1 MSCGEA
7 SKVEFS
13 SVKEV
18 LGLKEKIRT
27 PLDLVDLGGKG
38 IPKGAVSRLA
48 KHLSIGLQEMAPLL
62 SVNLRTIQR
71 YNEEKVF
78 SRSVSE
84 RVLRIALVVSKG
96 EGIFESS
103 EQFNTWLKEPNRALA
118 DKKPLDLLISDF
130 GIDLVLDELGR
141 IEQGII
147 S

>member
-1 MSCGEA
+1 MGAREM
-7 SKVEFS
+7 EFFNLN
-13 SVKEV
+13 EV
-18 LGLKEKIRT
+18 LGLKKKIRT
-27 PLDLVDLGGKG
+27 PLDLVELGGKG

-62 SVNLRTIQR
+62 AVNLRTIQR
-71 YNEEKVF
+71 YKDEKVF

-96 EGIFESS
+96 EEIFGSR
-103 EQFNTWLKEPNRALA
+103 EQFNIWLKESNRAIS
-118 DKKPLDLLISDF
+118 DKRPLDLLVSDF

>member
-1 MSCGEA
+1 MGAKEM
-7 SKVEFS
+7 EFS
-13 SVKEV
+13 NLNEV
-18 LGLKEKIRT
+18 LGLKKKIRT
-27 PLDLVDLGGKG
+27 PLDLVELGGKG

-62 SVNLRTIQR
+62 AVNLRTIQR
-71 YNEEKVF
+71 YNDEKVF

-96 EGIFESS
+96 EEIFGSR
-103 EQFNTWLKEPNRALA
+103 EQFNIWLKESNRAIS
-118 DKKPLDLLISDF
+118 DKRPLDLLVSDF